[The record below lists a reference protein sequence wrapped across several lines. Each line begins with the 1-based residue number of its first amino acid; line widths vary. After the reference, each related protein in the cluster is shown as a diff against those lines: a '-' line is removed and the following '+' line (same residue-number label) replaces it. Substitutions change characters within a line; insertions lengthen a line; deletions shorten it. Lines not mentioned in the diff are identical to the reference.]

1 MMQRIGGAFV
11 GVLMMGAVLAG
22 CVTPVTPSVTFTH
35 STFEGFPVISYVP
48 DHPVAMI
55 YLFHGS
61 NGSAD
66 FAEKVE
72 TTAVLN
78 TFIARGYG
86 FVSTSS
92 TERTGD
98 RRWEQGNPSLTTN
111 PDLARLIRLQT
122 HLVATTPLESSTPLF
137 GIGMSN
143 GSRFVTLWGQTWKD
157 AGYPIAAIW
166 ASMGRIADPVTA
178 AGGLTVPTVFTTAVN
193 DFTSPPGPILANY
206 AATVAKGTPTAFYAS
221 AERNLSALPYLRIP
235 GVDSSEAAAI
245 VQAFIATGVWNASG
259 QRIVGDAEHAA
270 TQASTVTLPA
280 SVRPVA
286 NEVGNETALQLA
298 VHQFTAEFAPQ
309 VAAFFAAHLDREPA
323 A

>member
-11 GVLMMGAVLAG
+11 GVLMMGAVLGG

-98 RRWEQGNPSLTTN
+98 RRWEQGNQSLTNN
-111 PDLARLIRLQT
+111 PDLSRLLRLQK
-122 HLVATTPLESSTPLF
+122 LKVSNTPF
-137 GIGMSN
+137 
-143 GSRFVTLWGQTWKD
+143 
-157 AGYPIAAIW
+157 
-166 ASMGRIADPVTA
+166 
-178 AGGLTVPTVFTTAVN
+178 
-193 DFTSPPGPILANY
+193 
-206 AATVAKGTPTAFYAS
+206 
-221 AERNLSALPYLRIP
+221 
-235 GVDSSEAAAI
+235 
-245 VQAFIATGVWNASG
+245 
-259 QRIVGDAEHAA
+259 
-270 TQASTVTLPA
+270 
-280 SVRPVA
+280 
-286 NEVGNETALQLA
+286 
-298 VHQFTAEFAPQ
+298 
-309 VAAFFAAHLDREPA
+309 
-323 A
+323 